1 MYTDSRPTIKWN
13 SYPSIV
19 SRVIAICEIILE
31 LRSISACN
39 IL

>member
-1 MYTDSRPTIKWN
+1 MHTDSRPTKCN
-13 SYPSIV
+13 VNYPSIV